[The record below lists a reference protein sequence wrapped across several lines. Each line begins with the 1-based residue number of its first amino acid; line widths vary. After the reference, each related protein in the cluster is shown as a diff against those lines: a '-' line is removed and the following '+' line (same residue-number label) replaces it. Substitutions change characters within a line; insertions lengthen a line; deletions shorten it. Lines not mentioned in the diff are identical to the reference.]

1 MARPRLPGF
10 NSGIYTITHVATG
23 RRYVGS
29 AVDLRKRWKEHR
41 RGLDSGKHHSRFL
54 QRQWA
59 KDGADAFKFTVAL
72 YCDRENLLMYEQALI
87 DFYMPEYNSAPKAGS
102 QLGYRH
108 SAETRKRMSQ
118 ARRKDFSPMAGRH
131 HTDETR
137 RRISEKKRG
146 VKQDPAVVARRK
158 ASLLTRPIPPSPARV
173 FDAEQIRGIRSRI
186 AAGEKQR
193 TLCDEFGVSSSVM
206 SEINTRKAYRWVA

>member
-1 MARPRLPGF
+1 MDLKTGV
-10 NSGIYTITHVATG
+10 YLITHRRTG

-59 KDGADAFKFTVAL
+59 KDGAEAFEFTVAL

-87 DFYMPEYNSAPKAGS
+87 DFYRPEFNTAPTAGS

-108 SAETRKRMSQ
+108 SDDARRRMSA
-118 ARRKDFSPMAGRH
+118 ARRKDFSPMTGRRH
-131 HTDETR
+131 SEETK
-137 RRISEKKRG
+137 RRISLAKTG
-146 VKQDPAVVARRK
+146 VRQAREVVERRQAAIRALPVPPAPRRK
-158 ASLLTRPIPPSPARV
+158 FTP
-173 FDAEQIRGIRSRI
+173 EQIRAIRIRI
-186 AAGEKQR
+186 ENGVQQKV
-193 TLCDEFGVSSSVM
+193 LCAEFSVSTSVL
-206 SEINTRKAYRWVA
+206 SEINTRKAYGWVE